1 MVQNDPAKKKLL
13 GSKVEIL
20 SFLLGKSVQGLFVDP
35 KTHEGVGMKARGWL
49 QKNRNTKIGWIG
61 CSQVFV
67 NLNITN
73 YNRKYRYFSI
83 LAGKIFSTLRR

>member
-35 KTHEGVGMKARGWL
+35 KTHEGVGMKARGMVAIESQHENRSDRMFSGICEPKYNEL
-49 QKNRNTKIGWIG
+49 QW
-61 CSQVFV
+61 
-67 NLNITN
+67 
-73 YNRKYRYFSI
+73 
-83 LAGKIFSTLRR
+83 

>member
-1 MVQNDPAKKKLL
+1 MAAQKRSKLWINDLYLYLRHLVQYGAKRPSQKKLL

-49 QKNRNTKIGWIG
+49 Q
-61 CSQVFV
+61 
-67 NLNITN
+67 
-73 YNRKYRYFSI
+73 
-83 LAGKIFSTLRR
+83 

>member
-35 KTHEGVGMKARGWL
+35 KTHEGVGMRMKARGWL
-49 QKNRNTKIGWIG
+49 Q
-61 CSQVFV
+61 
-67 NLNITN
+67 
-73 YNRKYRYFSI
+73 
-83 LAGKIFSTLRR
+83 